1 MSTESLGP
9 YPVLFAR
16 NTTSKTYISANIE
29 LGGRTFSF
37 GAAPGEIAAVPW
49 VVAKSAGFQKVWLR
63 GDIEVSET
71 YGFEK
76 LLTELPT
83 IGTAEGVPGPQ
94 GEQGPKGDK
103 GDTGEPGPKGDKGD
117 KGDPGADGAD
127 GQKGDKG
134 DKGDPGTPGADG
146 AKGDKGDPGT
156 PGADGAKGDK
166 GAKGDP
172 GNPGFPTEAQWND
185 LVSRVE
191 ALEETP

>member
-1 MSTESLGP
+1 MSNEDLGP
-9 YPVLFAR
+9 YPTIFAR
-16 NTTSKTYISANIE
+16 NTTERTRISTQVMF
-29 LGGRTFSF
+29 GGRPFNF
-37 GAAPGEIAAVPW
+37 GVEPGEVASVPW
-49 VVAKSAGFQKVWLR
+49 VVAKSAGFQKVWQR
-63 GDIEVSET
+63 GDLELSET
-71 YGFEK
+71 YDFDE
-76 LLTELPT
+76 LLTELPP
-83 IGTAEGVPGPQ
+83 IGATTPVPGPQ

-166 GAKGDP
+166 GDKGDP